1 MVVSTDSSI
10 LAMLKVYY
18 AKAGLGNLL
27 YRNDKFLKMLGEKAE
42 RIEGKVQPFSALYSR
57 GGAVSADATVAVGLA
72 ATTAQAKE
80 FQVTPG
86 QLFSSCIYTNKEVL
100 ASKTKAGAYVPV
112 ATAKMFSALE
122 SFRKTLAVAMYGSG
136 HGELFTLGSDF
147 AAMTVGTDVTQTWP
161 INAIYGVDPGS
172 AIVYK
177 TNLTD
182 TDASAVA
189 AGTVKSVN
197 PAAGTVVITPTTAGT
212 PLTGAYV
219 CLKGCTDDDGNAL
232 LPVGLGGWLPAATIG
247 SSDDFFGVNRSVAP
261 ERLAGVNYVAPS
273 SEAKYLSIEKA
284 LLNVQAYGSQAD
296 VILMNTTDVLELQQE
311 IETKTYLTR
320 PDGGKK
326 AKGIMG
332 YDGVGIGITGSFT
345 DNIIPSPYCPKGR
358 AYIIDSDTV
367 KLWVYSNADKID
379 DKVDEFNTVKD
390 VSETGETLS
399 DRPYQLLVD
408 DLFTLNPSAITQD
421 GAGTLVLV
429 NFLGEFVV
437 TEPCRN
443 AVITFA

>member
-1 MVVSTDSSI
+1 MAVSTDNSI

-27 YRNDKFLKMLGEKAE
+27 YRNDPLLKELGNKAE

-57 GGAVSADATVAVGLA
+57 GGAVSADATVAVSLA
-72 ATTAQAKE
+72 STTAQAKE

-100 ASKTKAGAYVPV
+100 ASKSKAGAYVPV
-112 ATAKMFSALE
+112 ATAKMFAALE
-122 SFRKTLAVAMYGSG
+122 SFRKTLAVALYGSG
-136 HGELFTLGSDF
+136 HGDMFTVGSDF
-147 AAMTVGTDVTQTWP
+147 DAMSIGTDVTQKWP
-161 INAIYGVDPGS
+161 TNAIYGVDPGS

-177 TNLTD
+177 TNVNDPD
-182 TDASAVA
+182 TAAIA

-197 PAAGTVVITPTTAGT
+197 PAQGTVVITPTTAGAPT
-212 PLTGAYV
+212 AGTYV
-219 CLKGCTDDDGNAL
+219 CLKGCTDDEGNPL
-232 LPVGLGGWLPAATIG
+232 LPVGLSGWITGDVSA
-247 SSDDFFGVNRSVAP
+247 SDDFFGVNRSVAP

-273 SEAKYLSIEKA
+273 GEAKYLSIEKA

-296 VILMNTTDVLELQQE
+296 RIIMNPSDALALQQE
-311 IETKTYLTR
+311 VEAKTYFNKAN
-320 PDGGKK
+320 GGSKGK
-326 AKGIMG
+326 ANVG
-332 YDGVGIGITGSFT
+332 YDGVGISIIGSFL
-345 DNIIPSPYCPKGR
+345 DNVVTSPYCPAGK
-358 AYIIDSDTV
+358 AYILDMETV
-367 KLWVYSNADKID
+367 KLWVYSNADRID
-379 DKVDEFNTVKD
+379 DKQGDFDTVKD
-390 VSETGETLS
+390 VQDGDATVEN
-399 DRPYQLLVD
+399 RPYQLLVD

-437 TEPCRN
+437 TEPCKN

>member
-1 MVVSTDSSI
+1 MAVSTDNSI

-27 YRNDKFLKMLGEKAE
+27 YRNDPLLKELGNKAE

-57 GGAVSADATVAVGLA
+57 GGAVSADATVAVSLA
-72 ATTAQAKE
+72 STTAQAKE

-100 ASKTKAGAYVPV
+100 ASKSKAGAYVPV
-112 ATAKMFSALE
+112 ATAKMFAALE
-122 SFRKTLAVAMYGSG
+122 SFRKTLAVALYGSG
-136 HGELFTLGSDF
+136 HGDMFTVGSDF
-147 AAMTVGTDVTQTWP
+147 DAMSIGTDVTQKWP
-161 INAIYGVDPGS
+161 TNAIYGVDPGS

-177 TNLTD
+177 TNVNDPD
-182 TDASAVA
+182 TAAIA

-197 PAAGTVVITPTTAGT
+197 PAQGTVVITPTTSGTPTAGT
-212 PLTGAYV
+212 YV
-219 CLKGCTDDDGNAL
+219 CLKGCTDDEGNPL
-232 LPVGLGGWLPAATIG
+232 LPVGLSGWITGDVSA
-247 SSDDFFGVNRSVAP
+247 SDDFFGVNRSVAP

-296 VILMNTTDVLELQQE
+296 RIIMNPSDALALQQE
-311 IETKTYLTR
+311 VEAKTYFNKAN
-320 PDGGKK
+320 GGSKGK
-326 AKGIMG
+326 ANVG
-332 YDGVGIGITGSFT
+332 YDGVGISIIGSFL
-345 DNIIPSPYCPKGR
+345 DNVVTSPYCPAGK
-358 AYIIDSDTV
+358 AYILDMETV
-367 KLWVYSNADKID
+367 KLWVYSNADRID
-379 DKVDEFNTVKD
+379 DKQGDFDTVKD
-390 VSETGETLS
+390 VQDGDATVEN
-399 DRPYQLLVD
+399 RPYQLLVD

-437 TEPCRN
+437 TEPCKN